1 MRKQVRPVAEK
12 VGIQKCIG
20 WHTFRH
26 TYSTLLRSV
35 GTEFKV
41 MQDCCGTRLF
51 GPRWMFTLRQ
61 SRQLNMQRRQ
71 PYCHWC
77 LRAKR
82 MEYRRHFMFQVEENG
97 ERKKKK
103 YGTKGHEKGHKNVPF
118 WVLDGFKGIALT
130 LL

>member
-1 MRKQVRPVAEK
+1 
-12 VGIQKCIG
+12 
-20 WHTFRH
+20 
-26 TYSTLLRSV
+26 
-35 GTEFKV
+35 
-41 MQDCCGTRLF
+41 
-51 GPRWMFTLRQ
+51 
-61 SRQLNMQRRQ
+61 
-71 PYCHWC
+71 
-77 LRAKR
+77 